1 MGPLFL
7 AEGVS
12 LGDLR
17 FATRG
22 QAGRAR
28 RIAPR
33 NKFTSQIFPTETTAG
48 SPLRFEIFA
57 LKKWGV
63 VFKGFGG

>member
-17 FATRG
+17 YATRVKLVE
-22 QAGRAR
+22 QRRRENIAGLV
-28 RIAPR
+28 I
-33 NKFTSQIFPTETTAG
+33 NIFDG
-48 SPLRFEIFA
+48 
-57 LKKWGV
+57 LKVYSEEERVRWLEEQKDST
-63 VFKGFGG
+63 FCHNLI